1 MIKNFFPTIC
11 QECNQPLSI
20 EFGKGGGYKL
30 MCINDNC
37 SGTDFK
43 KFEKGIIALSIT
55 NLGPATIKLLYDA
68 GIDTIDKF
76 FDKTFFNKTTLIQSG
91 YFKDGRMLDKILE
104 SINSISTLK
113 IEKLIESIQFD
124 NIGTSFSIEIGKYLS
139 DVDYNFSGYNLE
151 IRDKLLTKDSFI
163 INRINQIIKL
173 VESNNIKVIRY
184 EKTVEV
190 SMKKVNMKNVDYCGD
205 LFDLDYKSVDEFIQ
219 KLNFNKCDILTDKCD
234 ILLVKNKDQTDKKQ
248 QFAENNNIKIITF
261 KQAKFLF
268 L

>member
-30 MCINDNC
+30 MCINDDC

-43 KFEKGIIALSIT
+43 KFEKGIISLSIT

-68 GIDTIDKF
+68 GIDTVDKF
-76 FDKTFFNKTTLIQSG
+76 FDKTICNKQNLINSTL
-91 YFKDGRMLDKILE
+91 FKDGRMLDKIIE
-104 SINSISTLK
+104 SINNIKELK

-139 DVDYNFSGYNLE
+139 EVDYNFSGYNLD
-151 IRDKLLTKDSFI
+151 IREKLLTNDSYI
-163 INRINQIIKL
+163 INRINEIIKL
-173 VESNNIKVIRY
+173 VQKNGINVIKF
-184 EKTVEV
+184 EKPKDIIV
-190 SMKKVNMKNVDYCGD
+190 KKVNMKNVDCCGN
-205 LFDLDYKSVDEFIQ
+205 LFDIDYNSIDEFIK
-219 KLNFNKCDILTDKCD
+219 KLNFNKCNIYIDKCD
-234 ILLVKNKDQTDKKQ
+234 ILLVETKDTNDEKQ
-248 QFAENNNIKIITF
+248 QYAEKNNIKIMTF